1 MVSFW
6 GGVDLSLS
14 DVVKS
19 WLRLQQ
25 ASDWTPH
32 PYWMCPRSDVVMSWL
47 RLHQASDWIP
57 HPYWMYTK
65 CFRSL
70 RWCEWPYE
78 FTLTLIGLCRWGADF
93 GFLGVDLSPSDV
105 VMSWLR
111 LQEASDCIRHP
122 YWMYTKCFGIWVSI
136 LTLLGLCRVGIWFL
150 FFGGRS
156 ELE

>member
-1 MVSFW
+1 MVSFL

-14 DVVKS
+14 DVVMS

-47 RLHQASDWIP
+47 RLQQASDWIP

-122 YWMYTKCFGIWVSI
+122 YWMYSV
-136 LTLLGLCRVGIWFL
+136 LAP
-150 FFGGRS
+150 
-156 ELE
+156 

>member
-1 MVSFW
+1 MAVSKRLAFQQSNEDAKVDF
-6 GGVDLSLS
+6 GDFRVDLSPS
-14 DVVKS
+14 DVVMS

-25 ASDWTPH
+25 ASDWT
-32 PYWMCPRSDVVMSWL
+32 
-47 RLHQASDWIP
+47 P

-122 YWMYTKCFGIWVSI
+122 YWMYSVLAPWHTVYRHMGVHPY
-136 LTLLGLCRVGIWFL
+136 TVRPAQVG
-150 FFGGRS
+150 GGFRFIGVD
-156 ELE
+156 LML